1 MKRIIFITLIMISI
15 FTLISCANEKDNNNT
30 NTMVDSKE
38 SNNINIKDL
47 NKANPNNSQI
57 NNNEFNNNNNSND
70 DMNLDNFDL
79 NLDTDFETILKKEK
93 ANLFNLKKLDTL
105 LTKEIL
111 NTLEFKIKS
120 NALNRYKKKE
130 ITSVDRLKQI
140 ILKEYKEE
148 LKLVI
153 KDVLKKD
160 KIKNLKTDKYYYIN
174 NIEEFNL
181 DKLNPKK
188 IININLKNNEN
199 LKNIYLSKI
208 YIQNDYSYEL
218 KTNINNNINKNLKI
232 IKAIKFNKKSDY
244 YYSQYFDII
253 EFDKPIKL
261 QNDFEILFQASY
273 LENKIRYKPSIIFEI
288 NDNNK

>member
-15 FTLISCANEKDNNNT
+15 FTLISCANEKDNNNNNT

-57 NNNEFNNNNNSND
+57 NNNNNNNSND

-105 LTKEIL
+105 LTKDIL
-111 NTLEFKIKS
+111 NTLKFKIKS